1 MFQLQVL
8 SPLGT
13 IFDDS
18 VEEVILPTDQ
28 GEIAIL
34 PQHVPLFAKLT
45 EGTMTI
51 KKSGKNTVIALIGGF
66 LEVKKG
72 SVTILS
78 DHAIKA
84 ENIEVAKA
92 LEAKKKAEEL
102 MKNKENE
109 EDFALAT
116 KELAR
121 SIMELNAAEKMKRK
135 LH

>member
-1 MFQLQVL
+1 M
-8 SPLGT
+8 GT

-28 GEIAIL
+28 GEMAVL
-34 PQHVPLFAKLT
+34 SHHVPLFAKLT

-51 KKSGKNTVIALIGGF
+51 KKSGRNTVIALIGGF

-72 SVTILS
+72 TVTVLS
-78 DHAIKA
+78 DHAVKA

-102 MKNKENE
+102 MKNRENE

-121 SIMELNAAEKMKRK
+121 SIMELNAVEKMKRRS
-135 LH
+135 H

>member
-18 VEEVILPTDQ
+18 VEEVTLPTDQ

-34 PQHVPLFAKLT
+34 SHHVPLYAKLT
-45 EGTMTI
+45 EGTMII
-51 KKSGKNTVIALIGGF
+51 KKGGKDTHIALIGGF
-66 LEVKKG
+66 LEVRKD
-72 SVTILS
+72 SVTVLS
-78 DHAIKA
+78 DHAIRA

-102 MKNKENE
+102 MKNREND
-109 EDFALAT
+109 EDFALAS

-121 SIMELNAAEKMKRK
+121 SIMELNAAEKMKRRT
-135 LH
+135 H

>member
-13 IFDDS
+13 IFDDN
-18 VEEVILPTDQ
+18 VEEVVLPTEH

-34 PQHVPLFAKLT
+34 PHHVPLFAKLT
-45 EGTMTI
+45 EGTMVI
-51 KKSGKNTVIALIGGF
+51 KKSGKETHVALIGGF
-66 LEVKKG
+66 LEVG
-72 SVTILS
+72 RETVTVLS

-84 ENIEVAKA
+84 DNIEVAKA
-92 LEAKKKAEEL
+92 LEAKKHAEEL
-102 MKNKENE
+102 MKNRDTE

-121 SIMELNAAEKMKRK
+121 SIMELNAAEKMKRRS
-135 LH
+135 H

>member
-51 KKSGKNTVIALIGGF
+51 KKSGKNTIIALIGGF

-72 SVTILS
+72 SVTVLS

>member
-13 IFDDS
+13 IYDDS
-18 VEEVILPTDQ
+18 VDEVLLPTEQ

-34 PQHVPLFAKLT
+34 AHHVPLFAKLA

-51 KKSGKNTVIALIGGF
+51 KKSGKSTVIALIGGF
-66 LEVKKG
+66 LEVRTN
-72 SVTILS
+72 SVTVLS
-78 DHAIKA
+78 DHAVKA

-92 LEAKKKAEEL
+92 LEAKKRAEEL

-121 SIMELNAAEKMKRK
+121 SIMELKAAEKMKRK
-135 LH
+135 SL

>member
-8 SPLGT
+8 SPMGT

-28 GEIAIL
+28 GEMAVL
-34 PQHVPLFAKLT
+34 SHHVPLFAKLT

-51 KKSGKNTVIALIGGF
+51 KKSGRNTVIALIGGF

-72 SVTILS
+72 TVTVLS
-78 DHAIKA
+78 DHAVKA

-102 MKNKENE
+102 MKNRENE

-121 SIMELNAAEKMKRK
+121 SIMELNAVEKMKRRS
-135 LH
+135 H